1 MANLRQRPPEAGLPT
16 ADPRGAVTTA
26 QPGHSPVPE
35 PEDAVAIRFAPVP
48 RRLGEILLERGLV
61 RPADIAN
68 GLTLQAQ
75 NGGLLGLNLVRL
87 GAISEVQLLDV
98 LSEQLGLD
106 ILAPEDGPAPEQ
118 VAAFLSEIHSP
129 LSWWAE
135 REAIAW
141 RVAPPEGADP
151 AMPGPIFCAAV
162 QPLDPLLAERLGQAT
177 AETPT
182 FLLAQRALVEALTQD
197 AGQDAAGSADFGLSG
212 GGADAARLRELAQ
225 EAPTIDFVNSV
236 FAEALT
242 RRASDVHVEPF
253 EDRFVVRMRIDGVLS
268 TARSAPRANF
278 DAVCS
283 RIKLLS
289 GMDIGERRLPQDG
302 RQSIRVSGQE
312 VDLRVST
319 LPCSWGESIVLR
331 LLGKTSRL
339 PELRELG
346 VGADQE
352 KTLIGLAEQPNGVF
366 LITGPTGS
374 GKTTTI
380 YRLLTH
386 LNDGERKII
395 TVEDPVELDLP
406 GVIQVRVRADIGL
419 TFAAGLR
426 SILRQDPDVIMVGE
440 IRDPETARIAVQAA
454 LTGHLVISTVHTNS
468 ALAAVPRLLDLG
480 VEDYLMADVLRGV
493 AGQRLVR
500 RLCVD
505 CSRPSTPAETSVH
518 EAAMPA
524 YLKPLTKGVPAA
536 WREPVG
542 CAKCG
547 QSGFRGRVGLYE
559 IAPASPGILAGVR
572 AGADEDHL
580 TELARAD
587 GFLSFGDDGF
597 LKARRGE
604 TALTEVYR
612 VAGAAEDADV
622 A

>member
-1 MANLRQRPPEAGLPT
+1 MTRAAETATQDRSRSAPLTAALIVPHFPT
-16 ADPRGAVTTA
+16 IKPAR
-26 QPGHSPVPE
+26 
-35 PEDAVAIRFAPVP
+35 
-48 RRLGEILLERGLV
+48 RRLGEELMARDLI
-61 RPADIAN
+61 RPGDLAN
-68 GLTLQAQ
+68 ALTLQAQ
-75 NGGLLGLNLVRL
+75 NGGLLGMNLVRL
-87 GAISEVQLLDV
+87 GAVSEAQLLEV
-98 LSEQLGLD
+98 LSDQLGLGV
-106 ILAPEDGPAPEQ
+106 LAPEDGPSPDQ
-118 VAAFLSEIHSP
+118 IAALLDELRSP
-129 LSWWAE
+129 LSWWTN
-135 REAIAW
+135 REAVAW
-141 RVAPPEGADP
+141 RDPAPEG
-151 AMPGPIFCAAV
+151 GGRILCAAV
-162 QPLDPLLAERLGQAT
+162 QPLDPMLAERLAQGVT
-177 AETPT
+177 DPVV
-182 FLLAQRALVEALTQD
+182 FLLAQRALIEALTGDVGAEAAMAD
-197 AGQDAAGSADFGLSG
+197 AGALSG
-212 GGADAARLRELAQ
+212 SSDAARLRELAQ

-236 FAEALT
+236 FAEALS
-242 RRASDVHVEPF
+242 RRASDVHVEPY
-253 EDRFVVRMRIDGVLS
+253 EDRFLVRMRIDGVLT
-268 TARSAPRANF
+268 TARAAPRSTF

-339 PELRELG
+339 PLLSELG
-346 VGADQE
+346 VSPDQE
-352 KTLIGLAEQPNGVF
+352 ATLIGLAEQPNGVF

-426 SILRQDPDVIMVGE
+426 SILRQDPDVIMIGE

-480 VEDYLMADVLRGV
+480 VEDYLLADVLRGV

-500 RLCVD
+500 RLCSD
-505 CSRPSTPAETSVH
+505 CARPSTPAEAEVH
-518 EAAMPA
+518 EAALPA
-524 YLKPLTKGVPAA
+524 HVLAAVGDEPAS

-542 CAKCG
+542 CPRCG

-559 IAPASPGILAGVR
+559 VAPASPAIIAALR
-572 AGADEDHL
+572 EGADELRL

-587 GFLSFGDDGF
+587 GFLSFADDGMI
-597 LKARRGE
+597 KARRGE
-604 TALTEVYR
+604 TALSETYR
-612 VAGAAEDADV
+612 VVGGAE
-622 A
+622 

>member
-1 MANLRQRPPEAGLPT
+1 MG
-16 ADPRGAVTTA
+16 D
-26 QPGHSPVPE
+26 
-35 PEDAVAIRFAPVP
+35 
-48 RRLGEILLERGLV
+48 ILVERGLV
-61 RPADIAN
+61 RAGDLTNA
-68 GLTLQAQ
+68 LTLQGR

-87 GAISEVQLLDV
+87 GALSEAQLLEV
-98 LSEQLGLD
+98 LSEQLGLPV
-106 ILAPEDGPAPEQ
+106 LAADAGPTPAQIGE
-118 VAAFLSEIHSP
+118 FLSEIRSP

-141 RVAPPEGADP
+141 RFAGDPETGASSTV
-151 AMPGPIFCAAV
+151 FCAAV
-162 QPLDPLLAERLGQAT
+162 QPLDPLLAERIGQAT
-177 AETPT
+177 DDPVV
-182 FLLAQRALVEALTQD
+182 FMLAQRSMIEALTQD
-197 AGQDAAGSADFGLSG
+197 LHQERAPAFDAGQA

-225 EAPTIDFVNSV
+225 EAPTIDFVNAV

-242 RRASDVHVEPF
+242 RRASDVHVEPY
-253 EDRFVVRMRIDGVLS
+253 EDRFLVRMRVDGVLM
-268 TARSAPRANF
+268 TARTAPRANF

-312 VDLRVST
+312 VDLRVSS

-339 PELRELG
+339 PLLSELG
-346 VGADQE
+346 VSASQE
-352 KTLIGLAEQPNGVF
+352 KTFLDLSEHPNGVF

-406 GVIQVRVRADIGL
+406 GVVQVRVRSEIGL

-454 LTGHLVISTVHTNS
+454 LTGHMVISTVHTNS

-480 VEDYLMADVLRGV
+480 VEDYLLADVLRGV

-500 RLCVD
+500 RLCVA
-505 CSRPSTPAETSVH
+505 CSRRSTPH
-518 EAAMPA
+518 EAQLHEEALPA
-524 YLKPLTKGVPAA
+524 HLAPQLAAEPAN

-547 QSGFRGRVGLYE
+547 QSGFRGRLGLYE
-559 IAPASPGILAGVR
+559 IAPASAGIINGLR
-572 AGADEDHL
+572 ARADEDVL
-580 TELARAD
+580 TALARED

-604 TALTEVYR
+604 TALGEIYR
-612 VAGAAEDADV
+612 IAGGASE
-622 A
+622 

>member
-1 MANLRQRPPEAGLPT
+1 MSRARTLPPEAGLERI
-16 ADPRGAVTTA
+16 A
-26 QPGHSPVPE
+26 PVPE
-35 PEDAVAIRFAPVP
+35 PGEPVVIRFAPQ
-48 RRLGEILLERGLV
+48 RRKLGEALVYRGLI

-68 GLTLQAQ
+68 ALTLQAQ
-75 NGGLLGLNLVRL
+75 NGGLFGLNLVRL
-87 GAISEVQLLDV
+87 GAVSEAQLLDV
-98 LSEQLGLD
+98 LSEELGLA
-106 ILAPEDGPAPEQ
+106 ILAPEDGPTPEQ
-118 VAAFLSEIHSP
+118 AAAFLAEIRSP

-135 REAIAW
+135 REAVAW
-141 RVAPPEGADP
+141 RTLPPADAPDGTRGA
-151 AMPGPIFCAAV
+151 IYCAAV
-162 QPLDPLLAERLGQAT
+162 QPLDPLLTERLAQAT
-177 AETPT
+177 LEPVT
-182 FLLAQRALVEALTQD
+182 FLLAQRALIEALTQD
-197 AGQDAAGSADFGLSG
+197 VGDGHRGDHGLG
-212 GGADAARLRELAQ
+212 TATGGADAARLRELAQ

-242 RRASDVHVEPF
+242 RRASDVHIEPF
-253 EDRFVVRMRIDGVLS
+253 EDRFLIRLRIDGVLT

-283 RIKLLS
+283 RVKLLS

-346 VGADQE
+346 VGATQE
-352 KTLIGLAEQPNGVF
+352 ETLISLAEQPNGVF

-406 GVIQVRVRADIGL
+406 GVIQVRVRSEIGL

-480 VEDYLMADVLRGV
+480 IESYLLADVLRGV

-500 RLCVD
+500 RLCPD
-505 CSRPSTPAETSVH
+505 CSRTSTPQEAAVH
-518 EAAMPA
+518 ELSIPA
-524 YLKPLTKGVPAA
+524 YLRSDFVDEDPA

-542 CAKCG
+542 CPKCG

-559 IAPASPGILAGVR
+559 IAAATPGILAGVR
-572 AGADEDHL
+572 KGDDEDNL
-580 TELARAD
+580 TDMARVD
-587 GFLSFGDDGF
+587 GFRSFGDDG
-597 LKARRGE
+597 LMKARRGE

-612 VAGAAEDADV
+612 VAGAAEDADL

>member
-1 MANLRQRPPEAGLPT
+1 MTDVRPAHSDGEAV
-16 ADPRGAVTTA
+16 D
-26 QPGHSPVPE
+26 
-35 PEDAVAIRFAPVP
+35 IRFPAP
-48 RRLGEILLERGLV
+48 RAGRARLGELLVERGLI
-61 RPADIAN
+61 RPADLAN
-68 GLTLQAQ
+68 ALSLQAQ
-75 NGGLLGLNLVRL
+75 NGGLIGLNLVRL
-87 GAISEVQLLDV
+87 GALSEAQLLEV
-98 LSEQLGLD
+98 LSEQLD
-106 ILAPEDGPAPEQ
+106 MAVLAPEDGPSPDQ
-118 VAAFLSEIHSP
+118 VAAFLGEIRSP

-135 REAIAW
+135 REAVAW
-141 RVAPPEGADP
+141 RDP
-151 AMPGPIFCAAV
+151 AEEAGGRILCAAV
-162 QPLDPLLAERLGQAT
+162 QPLDPLLGERIAQST
-177 AETPT
+177 TDPVE
-182 FLLAQRALVEALTQD
+182 FLLAQRSLIEALTQD
-197 AGQDAAGSADFGLSG
+197 LHQDQAPSLDGMLSS

-236 FAEALT
+236 FAEALS
-242 RRASDVHVEPF
+242 RRASDVHVEPY
-253 EDRFVVRMRIDGVLS
+253 EDRFLVRMRIDGVLS
-268 TARSAPRANF
+268 TARAAPRASF
-278 DAVCS
+278 DAVAS

-339 PELRELG
+339 PELAELG
-346 VGADQE
+346 VGAAQE
-352 KTLIGLAEQPNGVF
+352 KTLLDLSEQPNGVF

-426 SILRQDPDVIMVGE
+426 SILRQDPDVIMIGE

-454 LTGHLVISTVHTNS
+454 LTGHLVISTVHTNT

-480 VEDYLMADVLRGV
+480 VEDYLLADVLRGV

-500 RLCVD
+500 RLCD
-505 CSRPSTPAETSVH
+505 CARPSTPQ
-518 EAAMPA
+518 EAAAHERAVPEH
-524 YLKPLTKGVPAA
+524 LRPIVQSEPAA

-542 CAKCG
+542 CPKCG
-547 QSGFRGRVGLYE
+547 LSGFRGRVGVYE
-559 IAPASPGILAGVR
+559 IAPMSQALTTALR
-572 AGADEDHL
+572 ADADEDVL
-580 TELARAD
+580 TAQARLD
-587 GFLSFGDDGF
+587 GFLSFVDDGF

-604 TALTEVYR
+604 TALSEIHR
-612 VAGAAEDADV
+612 ISGGGDGE
-622 A
+622 

>member
-1 MANLRQRPPEAGLPT
+1 M
-16 ADPRGAVTTA
+16 
-26 QPGHSPVPE
+26 
-35 PEDAVAIRFAPVP
+35 I
-48 RRLGEILLERGLV
+48 
-61 RPADIAN
+61 RPADLAN
-68 GLTLQAQ
+68 GLTLQGQ

-87 GAISEVQLLDV
+87 GAVSEAQLLEV
-98 LSEQLGLD
+98 LSDLLLLPV
-106 ILAPEDGPAPEQ
+106 LAPEDGPAPEQ
-118 VAAFLSEIHSP
+118 VSAFLAEIRSP
-129 LSWWAE
+129 LSWWAD
-135 REAIAW
+135 REAVAW
-141 RVAPPEGADP
+141 RAPPAEPADP
-151 AMPGPIFCAAV
+151 DAAPVPGPILCAAV
-162 QPLDPLLAERLGQAT
+162 QPLDPLLAERIAQAT
-177 AETPT
+177 DEPVV
-182 FLLAQRALVEALTQD
+182 FLLAQRSLIAALTQD
-197 AGQDAAGSADFGLSG
+197 VHAGHASVLDAGMG

-242 RRASDVHVEPF
+242 RRASDVHVEPY
-253 EDRFVVRMRIDGVLS
+253 EDRMLVRMRIDGVLT
-268 TARSAPRANF
+268 TARAAPRASF
-278 DAVCS
+278 DAVAS

-346 VGADQE
+346 VSGAQE
-352 KTLIGLAEQPNGVF
+352 AALINLAEQPNGVF

-426 SILRQDPDVIMVGE
+426 SILRQDPDVIMIGE

-468 ALAAVPRLLDLG
+468 ALAAVPRMLDLG
-480 VEDYLMADVLRGV
+480 IEDYLLSDVLRGV

-500 RLCVD
+500 RLCSD
-505 CSRPSTPAETSVH
+505 CTRPSTPEEAEVH
-518 EAAMPA
+518 ELALPEHLRAVA
-524 YLKPLTKGVPAA
+524 SREAAA

-542 CAKCG
+542 CPKCG
-547 QSGFRGRVGLYE
+547 LSGFRGRVGLYE
-559 IAPASPGILAGVR
+559 VAPLSPAMISGLR
-572 AGADEDHL
+572 ENADEDAL
-580 TELARAD
+580 TALARKD
-587 GFLSFGDDGF
+587 GFLSFGDDGM

-604 TALTEVYR
+604 TTLSEVYR
-612 VAGAAEDADV
+612 IAGTGE
-622 A
+622 

>member
-1 MANLRQRPPEAGLPT
+1 MVIPFRPAATRRQ
-16 ADPRGAVTTA
+16 
-26 QPGHSPVPE
+26 
-35 PEDAVAIRFAPVP
+35 
-48 RRLGEILLERGLV
+48 LGELLIERGMV
-61 RPADIAN
+61 RQGDLAN
-68 GLTLQAQ
+68 ALTLQAQ
-75 NGGLLGLNLVRL
+75 NGGLIGLNLVRL
-87 GAISEVQLLDV
+87 GAVSEAQLLDV
-98 LSEQLGLD
+98 LSEQLGLGV
-106 ILAPEDGPAPEQ
+106 LAPEDAPAPEQ
-118 VAAFLSEIHSP
+118 IAAFLAEIRSP

-135 REAIAW
+135 REAVAW
-141 RVAPPEGADP
+141 RSAADP
-151 AMPGPIFCAAV
+151 ETGAAGRICCAAV
-162 QPLDPLLAERLGQAT
+162 QPLDPLLAERIDQAL
-177 AETPT
+177 AAAGASEPIL
-182 FLLAQRALVEALTQD
+182 FLLAQRSLVDALTQD
-197 AGQDAAGSADFGLSG
+197 IQAGHNPAVDAAGGG

-225 EAPTIDFVNSV
+225 EAPTIDFVNAV
-236 FAEALT
+236 FAEALA
-242 RRASDVHVEPF
+242 RRASDVHVEPY
-253 EDRFVVRMRIDGVLS
+253 EDRFLVRMRIDGVLT
-268 TARSAPRANF
+268 TARAAPRANF

-312 VDLRVST
+312 IDLRVST

-339 PELRELG
+339 PLLSELG
-346 VGADQE
+346 VGPAQE
-352 KTLIGLAEQPNGVF
+352 KTLLELSEQPNGVF

-406 GVIQVRVRADIGL
+406 GVIQVRVRSEIGL

-426 SILRQDPDVIMVGE
+426 SILRQDPDVIMIGE

-480 VEDYLMADVLRGV
+480 IEDYLLADVLRGV
-493 AGQRLVR
+493 AGQRLLR
-500 RLCVD
+500 RLCTD
-505 CSRPSTPAETSVH
+505 CSRPATPAEAEVH
-518 EAAMPA
+518 ELAIPA
-524 YLKPLTKGVPAA
+524 HLRPVADLEPAQ

-542 CAKCG
+542 CPKCG

-559 IAPASPGILAGVR
+559 IAPASPGIIAGLR
-572 AGADEDHL
+572 ESADEDAL
-580 TELARAD
+580 TAIARSE

-612 VAGAAEDADV
+612 IAGSAE
-622 A
+622 

>member
-1 MANLRQRPPEAGLPT
+1 MT
-16 ADPRGAVTTA
+16 ALDPA
-26 QPGHSPVPE
+26 PL
-35 PEDAVAIRFAPVP
+35 AIRFPARTPTP
-48 RRLGEILLERGLV
+48 RRLGEVLIARGMI
-61 RPADIAN
+61 READLTNA
-68 GLTLQAQ
+68 LTLQRQ

-87 GAISEVQLLDV
+87 GAVSEAQLLDV
-98 LSEQLGLD
+98 LSEQLDLP
-106 ILAPEDGPAPEQ
+106 ILLPENSPRPEQ
-118 VAAFLSEIHSP
+118 VGAFLSEIRSP
-129 LSWWAE
+129 LHWWAE
-135 REAIAW
+135 AEAVAW
-141 RVAPPEGADP
+141 REDETGRVL
-151 AMPGPIFCAAV
+151 CAGV
-162 QPLDPLLAERLGQAT
+162 QPLEPRLGERIGQAVD
-177 AETPT
+177 EPVV
-182 FLLAQRALVEALTQD
+182 FLLAQRSLIEALTQD
-197 AGQDAAGSADFGLSG
+197 LHADASPLMDAGMG

-225 EAPTIDFVNSV
+225 EAPVIDFVNAV

-242 RRASDVHVEPF
+242 RRASDVHVEPY
-253 EDRFVVRMRIDGVLS
+253 EDRFLVRMRIDGVLT
-268 TARSAPRANF
+268 TARAAPRANF
-278 DAVCS
+278 EAVAS

-302 RQSIRVSGQE
+302 RQSVRVSGQE

-339 PELRELG
+339 PELSELG

-352 KTLIGLAEQPNGVF
+352 RTLLELSEQPNGVF

-454 LTGHLVISTVHTNS
+454 LTGHLVISTVHTNT

-480 VEDYLMADVLRGV
+480 IEDYLLADVLRGV

-500 RLCVD
+500 RLCD
-505 CSRPSTPAETSVH
+505 CARPSTPEEAAVH
-518 EAAMPA
+518 EQSIPA
-524 YLKPLTKGVPAA
+524 HLRPVADAEPAG

-542 CAKCG
+542 CPRCG
-547 QSGFRGRVGLYE
+547 QSGFRGRVGAYE
-559 IAPASPGILAGVR
+559 IAPASPTLIQALR
-572 AGADEDHL
+572 ASADEDQL
-580 TELARAD
+580 TAIARED
-587 GFLSFGDDGF
+587 GFLSFGDDAF
-597 LKARRGE
+597 LKARRGM
-604 TALTEVYR
+604 TTLHEVHR
-612 VAGAAEDADV
+612 ITGGGD
-622 A
+622 

>member
-1 MANLRQRPPEAGLPT
+1 MT
-16 ADPRGAVTTA
+16 DIY
-26 QPGHSPVPE
+26 HSPAGTTVRPS
-35 PEDAVAIRFAPVP
+35 PLPDTPSITIRFGGPV
-48 RRLGEILLERGLV
+48 RRLGELLVDQGLV
-61 RPADIAN
+61 RPADVSNA
-68 GLTLQAQ
+68 LALQAQ

-87 GAISEVQLLDV
+87 GALSETQLLEV
-98 LSEQLGLD
+98 LSDQLSLGV
-106 ILAPEDGPAPEQ
+106 LASEDAPAPAQ
-118 VAAFLSEIHSP
+118 VSDFLAEIRAP

-141 RVAPPEGADP
+141 RAVVEDDQ
-151 AMPGPIFCAAV
+151 PGPILCAAV
-162 QPLDPLLAERLGQAT
+162 QPLDPLLSQRIAQAT
-177 AETPT
+177 SEPVT
-182 FLLAQRALVEALTQD
+182 FLLAPRSLIEALTQD
-197 AGQDAAGSADFGLSG
+197 LTHDRMAVDETLLTGTGS
-212 GGADAARLRELAQ
+212 DAARLRELAQ
-225 EAPTIDFVNSV
+225 EAPTIDFVNAV
-236 FAEALT
+236 FAEALS
-242 RRASDVHVEPF
+242 RRASDVHVEPY
-253 EDRFVVRMRIDGVLS
+253 EDRFLVRMRIDGVLT
-268 TARSAPRANF
+268 TARSAPRASF

-312 VDLRVST
+312 VDLRVSS
-319 LPCSWGESIVLR
+319 LPCSWGESLVLR

-339 PELRELG
+339 PLLSELG
-346 VGADQE
+346 VGPAQE
-352 KTLIGLAEQPNGVF
+352 RTLLDLSEQPNGVF

-406 GVIQVRVRADIGL
+406 GVIQVRVRSDIGL

-480 VEDYLMADVLRGV
+480 VEDYLLSDVLRGV

-500 RLCVD
+500 RLCD
-505 CSRPSTPAETSVH
+505 CARPSTAEEAAVH
-518 EAAMPA
+518 ERAIPA
-524 YLKPLTKGVPAA
+524 HLRPHLVDQRPD

-542 CAKCG
+542 CARCG

-559 IAPASPGILAGVR
+559 IAPSSPRIVAALR
-572 AGADEDHL
+572 TGADEDVL
-580 TELARAD
+580 TGIARQE
-587 GFLSFGDDGF
+587 GFLSFADDGF

-604 TALTEVYR
+604 TALSEVYR
-612 VAGAAEDADV
+612 IAGGAE
-622 A
+622 

>member
-1 MANLRQRPPEAGLPT
+1 MSET
-16 ADPRGAVTTA
+16 ASFFDS
-26 QPGHSPVPE
+26 PGV
-35 PEDAVAIRFAPVP
+35 VVP
-48 RRLGEILLERGLV
+48 RFPPPGRPQARLGDELVARGLV
-61 RPADIAN
+61 RPTDVAN
-68 GLTLQAQ
+68 ALALQAQ
-75 NGGLLGLNLVRL
+75 NGHLIGLNLVRL
-87 GAISEVQLLDV
+87 GALSENKLLEV
-98 LSEQLGLD
+98 LSELLGFAVLM
-106 ILAPEDGPAPEQ
+106 PEDAPSPERI
-118 VAAFLSEIHSP
+118 AAFLAEIGSP
-129 LSWWAE
+129 LSWWSG

-141 RVAPPEGADP
+141 RPEPDAPPGDDLTIPNAP
-151 AMPGPIFCAAV
+151 PGIICAGV
-162 QPLDPLLAERLGQAT
+162 QPVDPLLAERIAQAT
-177 AETPT
+177 SDPVT
-182 FLLAQRALVEALTQD
+182 FLLAPRSLIEALTQD
-197 AGQDAAGSADFGLSG
+197 LSAERGGALDLAAAGPG
-212 GGADAARLRELAQ
+212 GTDAARLRELAQ
-225 EAPTIDFVNSV
+225 EAPTIDFVNAV
-236 FAEALT
+236 FAEALS
-242 RRASDVHVEPF
+242 RRASDVHVEPY
-253 EDRFVVRMRIDGVLS
+253 EDRMLVRMRIDGVLT
-268 TARSAPRANF
+268 TARTAPRSNF

-339 PELRELG
+339 PQLSELG
-346 VGADQE
+346 VSPAQE
-352 KTLIGLAEQPNGVF
+352 RTFLDLAEHPNGVF

-480 VEDYLMADVLRGV
+480 VEDYLLADVLRGV
-493 AGQRLVR
+493 AGQRLIR
-500 RLCVD
+500 RLCLD
-505 CSRPSTPAETSVH
+505 CARPSTKA
-518 EAAMPA
+518 EAAAHEQSVLPH
-524 YLKPLTKGVPAA
+524 LKTFAVAEPPA

-542 CAKCG
+542 CSKCG
-547 QSGFRGRVGLYE
+547 NSGYRGRLGVYE
-559 IAPASPGILAGVR
+559 IAPASQRMIAGLR
-572 AGADEDHL
+572 TSADEDAL
-580 TELARAD
+580 TAIAREE
-587 GFLSFGDDGF
+587 GFLSFADDGI

-604 TALTEVYR
+604 TTLAEVYR
-612 VAGAAEDADV
+612 ITGGAE
-622 A
+622 

>member
-1 MANLRQRPPEAGLPT
+1 MSSRPAPL
-16 ADPRGAVTTA
+16 D
-26 QPGHSPVPE
+26 
-35 PEDAVAIRFAPVP
+35 DDLVAIRFPAAPTVAAP
-48 RRLGEILLERGLV
+48 APRLGDILIARGMI
-61 RPADIAN
+61 RPADLAN
-68 GLTLQAQ
+68 GLTLQSQ

-87 GAISEVQLLDV
+87 GALSEVQLLDV

-106 ILAPEDGPAPEQ
+106 VLVPERGPSPIDVATFLA
-118 VAAFLSEIHSP
+118 EIRSP
-129 LSWWAE
+129 LSWWAG
-135 REAIAW
+135 REAVAW
-141 RVAPPEGADP
+141 RVPADEEAGTP
-151 AMPGPIFCAAV
+151 ATLYCAAV
-162 QPLDPLLAERLGQAT
+162 QPLDPLLAERIGQMT
-177 AETPT
+177 AEPVV
-182 FLLAQRALVEALTQD
+182 FLLAQRSLIEALTQD
-197 AGQDAAGSADFGLSG
+197 IQADRAAADQALGSGT
-212 GGADAARLRELAQ
+212 GADAARLRELAQ

-268 TARSAPRANF
+268 TARTAPRAGF

-339 PELRELG
+339 PLLSELG

-352 KTLIGLAEQPNGVF
+352 ATLLGLSEQPNGVF

-406 GVIQVRVRADIGL
+406 GVIQVRVRAEIGL

-468 ALAAVPRLLDLG
+468 ALAAVPRLIDLG
-480 VEDYLMADVLRGV
+480 VEDYLLADVLRGV

-500 RLCVD
+500 RLCVE
-505 CSRPSTPAETSVH
+505 CSRPSTPEEADAH
-518 EAAMPA
+518 ERAMPA
-524 YLKPLTKGVPAA
+524 HLHDRMAQEPAA

-542 CAKCG
+542 CPKCG

-559 IAPASPGILAGVR
+559 IAPASPQIVAGVR
-572 AGADEDHL
+572 TGADEDHL
-580 TELARAD
+580 TKLARAD
-587 GFLSFGDDGF
+587 GFLSFGDDGY

-612 VAGAAEDADV
+612 VAGAIEDADV
-622 A
+622 P

>member
-1 MANLRQRPPEAGLPT
+1 VSLSRSARL
-16 ADPRGAVTTA
+16 TA
-26 QPGHSPVPE
+26 QTLIPSFPTPPSPV
-35 PEDAVAIRFAPVP
+35 VA
-48 RRLGEILLERGLV
+48 RRLGEVLLERGLV
-61 RPADIAN
+61 RAGDIAN
-68 GLTLQAQ
+68 ALTLQAQ

-87 GAISEVQLLDV
+87 GALSEVQLLEV
-98 LSEQLGLD
+98 LSDQLGLD
-106 ILAPEDGPAPEQ
+106 VLLPEDGPSLEA
-118 VAAFLSEIHSP
+118 VAAFLAEIRAP

-135 REAIAW
+135 REAVAW
-141 RVAPPEGADP
+141 RPEAVEGGPVPP
-151 AMPGPIFCAAV
+151 IHCAAV
-162 QPLDPLLAERLGQAT
+162 QPLDPLLAERIGQAT
-177 AETPT
+177 GDPVR
-182 FLLAQRALVEALTQD
+182 FLLAQRSLIEALTD
-197 AGQDAAGSADFGLSG
+197 DLGREVADPAANLTG
-212 GGADAARLRELAQ
+212 GAGADAARLRELAQ
-225 EAPTIDFVNSV
+225 EAPTIDFVNAV

-253 EDRFVVRMRIDGVLS
+253 EDRFLVRMRIDGVLT
-268 TARSAPRANF
+268 TARAAPRSSF

-319 LPCSWGESIVLR
+319 LPCSWGESVVLR

-346 VGADQE
+346 VSADQE
-352 KTLIGLAEQPNGVF
+352 ARFIDLAEQPNGVF

-406 GVIQVRVRADIGL
+406 GVIQVRVRSEIGL

-468 ALAAVPRLLDLG
+468 ALAALPRLMDLG
-480 VEDYLMADVLRGV
+480 IEDYLLADVLRGV

-500 RLCVD
+500 RLCET
-505 CSRPSTPAETSVH
+505 CRRPSTPAEAEAHERALPAELRARVEGTPANWH
-518 EAAMPA
+518 EA
-524 YLKPLTKGVPAA
+524 
-536 WREPVG
+536 VG
-542 CAKCG
+542 CARCG

-559 IAPASPGILAGVR
+559 IAPTSPGITQGIR
-572 AGADEDHL
+572 TRADEDKL

-587 GFLSFGDDGF
+587 GFLSFGDDGM
-597 LKARRGE
+597 LKARAGE
-604 TALTEVYR
+604 TAMSEVYR
-612 VAGAAEDADV
+612 VVGAPE
-622 A
+622 

>member
-1 MANLRQRPPEAGLPT
+1 M
-16 ADPRGAVTTA
+16 
-26 QPGHSPVPE
+26 
-35 PEDAVAIRFAPVP
+35 
-48 RRLGEILLERGLV
+48 V
-61 RPADIAN
+61 RPGDLAN
-68 GLTLQAQ
+68 ALTLQEQ
-75 NGGLLGLNLVRL
+75 NGGLIGLNLVRL
-87 GAISEVQLLDV
+87 GALSESQLLDV
-98 LSEQLGLD
+98 LSEQLGLG
-106 ILAPEDGPAPEQ
+106 ILAPEDAPTPEQ
-118 VAAFLSEIHSP
+118 VSAFLAELRSP

-135 REAIAW
+135 REAVAW
-141 RVAPPEGADP
+141 RFGGDPETGAG
-151 AMPGPIFCAAV
+151 AHIFCAAV
-162 QPLDPLLAERLGQAT
+162 QPMDPLLVERIDQSLAIAGVS
-177 AETPT
+177 EPII
-182 FLLAQRALVEALTQD
+182 FLLSQRSLIEALTHDLQTGHSPALD
-197 AGQDAAGSADFGLSG
+197 GGMGA

-242 RRASDVHVEPF
+242 RRASDVHVEPY
-253 EDRFVVRMRIDGVLS
+253 EDRFLIRMRIDGVLT

-312 VDLRVST
+312 IDLRVST

-339 PELRELG
+339 PLLSELG
-346 VGADQE
+346 VGAEQE
-352 KTLIGLAEQPNGVF
+352 KTLLGLSEQPNGVF

-406 GVIQVRVRADIGL
+406 GVIQVRVRSEIGL

-426 SILRQDPDVIMVGE
+426 SILRQDPDVIMIGE

-480 VEDYLMADVLRGV
+480 IEDYLLADVLRGV
-493 AGQRLVR
+493 AGQRLLR
-500 RLCVD
+500 RLCPD
-505 CSRPSTPAETSVH
+505 CSRPSTPQEAAVH
-518 EAAMPA
+518 ELAIPA
-524 YLKPLTKGVPAA
+524 HLRPVADLESAQ

-542 CAKCG
+542 CPKCG

-559 IAPASPGILAGVR
+559 IAPASAAIIAGLR
-572 AGADEDHL
+572 EHADEDAL
-580 TELARAD
+580 TAIARSE

-612 VAGAAEDADV
+612 IAGTGE
-622 A
+622 